1 MSRKALIIEEEVRMQ
16 TRDFMQATL
25 RSIVSK
31 TQIMKSLGTMSM
43 LDELS
48 LIRLQTLLKDLISLL
63 YLSNQLAH
71 QSMEMTS

>member
-1 MSRKALIIEEEVRMQ
+1 MQ